1 MALGICVSRVV
12 PKNSKEAAHTF
23 EKIIFSLRNIS
34 QAITDEKF
42 EQRSRPHVLMLI
54 TCEILD
60 FIARRVA
67 AKDPEAPVR
76 GHLGSFKKNAGF
88 TAQHVTIHTN
98 FQRDTNKFNS

>member
-23 EKIIFSLRNIS
+23 EKIIFSLRNTS
-34 QAITDEKF
+34 QAIAVEEF

-67 AKDPEAPVR
+67 AKDPEAPRPRPSGIVQEK
-76 GHLGSFKKNAGF
+76 FW
-88 TAQHVTIHTN
+88 IHSAA
-98 FQRDTNKFNS
+98 RDYSYKFPA